1 MQHYIIHNDQGAM
14 EDYKK
19 KLGGLADKLKKDPP
33 KTPIQEVHPVKSVE
47 EAKEAEAQLNVWIP
61 KSLLKKMKGYGL
73 DHDLSLKDINIL
85 ALQSFLDLNL
95 KPSVEIEA

>member
-1 MQHYIIHNDQGAM
+1 M

-47 EAKEAEAQLNVWIP
+47 EAKETEAQLNVWIP

-73 DHDLSLKDINIL
+73 DHDLSLKEINIL
-85 ALQSFLDLNL
+85 ALQSFLEHNV
-95 KPSVEIEA
+95 KTSVEHNA